1 MKKVALLLLS
11 LFLMGN
17 VPVIGPAHQK
27 QAKKNVILDVDTSG
41 DDLMA
46 ILYMLDQPDMDIK
59 AITIVHGVSDVEKG
73 AEIVLRVLALT
84 GHTDIPVVKGA
95 DVPMEGINAFPAKW
109 QPSVDHPFG
118 LELPP
123 HTLKPSTQKADEVIS
138 TLLKK
143 YKGDISILAL
153 GPLTNIAEAFVKEP
167 AMAGYV
173 NGIYVSDGA
182 VYVKGSINLEY
193 PAIKNTVAGWNL
205 WVDAKAASVVF
216 GSAAQITLVPLDLTA
231 VHGPHPVLLK
241 SGVVK
246 QFNSRVAGTVG
257 KSLSSIFNNWI
268 TYYHADTKISDTEE
282 QAPVWDLVAAEIYCN
297 NEVCTEWQ
305 QQKIEIKTGDPNTDG
320 QIVIVKDK
328 NPNVR
333 ICLRGNQDL
342 FEESLLK
349 AASLFGTYPGVAD

>member
-1 MKKVALLLLS
+1 MKKIALLLLS
-11 LFLMGN
+11 FVLMSN
-17 VPVIGPAHQK
+17 VPVIDPLHQK
-27 QAKKNVILDVDTSG
+27 QIKRNVILDVDTSG

-46 ILYMLDQPDMDIK
+46 ILFLLAQPDVDIK
-59 AITIVHGVSDVEKG
+59 AITIVRGVSDVENG
-73 AEIVLRVLALT
+73 TEIVLRLLALT

-109 QPSVDHPFG
+109 QPPVDHPFG

-123 HTLKPSTQKADEVIS
+123 GTLRPSAQKANEVIS
-138 TLLKK
+138 SLLKK
-143 YKGDISILAL
+143 FKGDISILAL
-153 GPLTNIAEAFVKEP
+153 GPLTNIAEAFAREP
-167 AMAGYV
+167 ALAGYV
-173 NGIYVSDGA
+173 SGIYISDGA
-182 VYVKGSINLEY
+182 VYVKGAINLEY

-246 QFNSRVAGTVG
+246 QYNSRVEGTIG
-257 KSLSSIFNNWI
+257 KSLASLFNNWI
-268 TYYHADTKISDTEE
+268 TYYHTDTKITDTEE
-282 QAPVWDLVAAEIYCN
+282 QAPAWDLVAAEIYCN

-305 QQKIEIKTGDPNTDG
+305 QQNIEIKTGDPDTDG
-320 QIVIVKDK
+320 QIMLIKDK
-328 NPNVR
+328 KPNVR

-349 AASLFGTYPGVAD
+349 TASLSGTKK

>member
-1 MKKVALLLLS
+1 MKKVALLLFS
-11 LFLMGN
+11 LILMGN
-17 VPVIGPAHQK
+17 VPVNNPANQK
-27 QAKKNVILDVDTSG
+27 PAKRNIILDVDTSG

-46 ILYMLDQPDMDIK
+46 ILYLLAQPDVDIK

-73 AEIVLRVLALT
+73 TEIVLRVLALT
-84 GHTDIPVVKGA
+84 GRTDIPVVKGA
-95 DVPMEGINAFPAKW
+95 DVPMEGNNAFPAKW
-109 QPSVDHPFG
+109 QPPVDHPFG
-118 LELPP
+118 LELSPQ
-123 HTLKPSTQKADEVIS
+123 TLKTSALKAGEVIS
-138 TLLKK
+138 SLLKK

-153 GPLTNIAEAFVKEP
+153 GPLTNIAGAFVREP
-167 AMAGYV
+167 ALAGYA

-182 VYVKGSINLEY
+182 VYVKGAINLEY

-205 WVDAKAASVVF
+205 WVDAKAANVVF
-216 GSAAQITLVPLDLTA
+216 GSTAHITLVPLDLTA

-246 QFNSRVAGTVG
+246 QYNSLASGEIG
-257 KSLSSIFNNWI
+257 KSLSSLFNNWI

-305 QQKIEIKTGDPNTDG
+305 QQKIEIKTGDPDTDG
-320 QIVIVKDK
+320 QMVIVQDK

-333 ICLRGNQDL
+333 ICLQGNQDL

-349 AASLFGTYPGVAD
+349 TATFSGTAK

>member
-1 MKKVALLLLS
+1 MKKVVLLMLS
-11 LFLMGN
+11 FVLMGN
-17 VPVIGPAHQK
+17 VPVNDPIHQK
-27 QAKKNVILDVDTSG
+27 QARRNVILDVDTSG

-46 ILYMLDQPDMDIK
+46 ILYLLAQPEVDIK

-73 AEIVLRVLALT
+73 TEIVLRLLALT
-84 GHTDIPVVKGA
+84 GRTDIPVVKGA
-95 DVPMEGINAFPAKW
+95 DVPMEGNNAFPAKW
-109 QPSVDHPFG
+109 QPSVDRPFG

-123 HTLKPSTQKADEVIS
+123 HTLKPSAQKVDEVIS
-138 TLLKK
+138 NLLKK

-167 AMAGYV
+167 ALAGYV

-182 VYVKGSINLEY
+182 VYVKGAINLEY

-231 VHGPHPVLLK
+231 LHGPHPVLLK

-246 QFNSRVAGTVG
+246 QYNSRVAGTVG
-257 KSLSSIFNNWI
+257 KSLSSLFNNWI
-268 TYYHADTKISDTEE
+268 TYYHADTKISDTED

-305 QQKIEIKTGDPNTDG
+305 QQNIEIKTGDPDTDG

-328 NPNVR
+328 KPNVR

-342 FEESLLK
+342 FEERLLK
-349 AASLFGTYPGVAD
+349 TAALSGTAK

>member
-1 MKKVALLLLS
+1 MYKMKKVALLLLS
-11 LFLMGN
+11 FVLMGN
-17 VPVIGPAHQK
+17 VPVNDPIHQK
-27 QAKKNVILDVDTSG
+27 QAKRNIILDVDTSG

-46 ILYMLDQPDMDIK
+46 ILYLLAQPEVDIK

-73 AEIVLRVLALT
+73 TEIVLRVLALT
-84 GHTDIPVVKGA
+84 GRSDIPVVKGA
-95 DVPMEGINAFPAKW
+95 DVPMEGNNAFPAIW
-109 QPSVDHPFG
+109 QPPVDHPFG

-123 HTLKPSTQKADEVIS
+123 HTLKPSALKAEEVIS
-138 TLLKK
+138 SLLKK

-153 GPLTNIAEAFVKEP
+153 GPLTNIAEVFVKEP
-167 AMAGYV
+167 SLAGYV
-173 NGIYVSDGA
+173 NGIYISDGA
-182 VYVKGSINLEY
+182 VYVKGAINLEY
-193 PAIKNTVAGWNL
+193 PAINNTVAGWNL
-205 WVDAKAASVVF
+205 WVDAKAASVIF

-246 QFNSRVAGTVG
+246 QFNTRVAGIYG

-305 QQKIEIKTGDPNTDG
+305 QQNIEIKTGDPDTDG

-328 NPNVR
+328 KPNVR
-333 ICLRGNQDL
+333 ICLLGNQEL

-349 AASLFGTYPGVAD
+349 TAALSGTIK

>member
-1 MKKVALLLLS
+1 MSKMKRVVLLLLS

-17 VPVIGPAHQK
+17 IPVNNAVHQK
-27 QAKKNVILDVDTSG
+27 QAKRNVILDVDTSG

-46 ILYMLDQPDMDIK
+46 IFYLLAQPDVDIK
-59 AITIVHGVSDVEKG
+59 AITIVHGVSDVDHG
-73 AEIVLRVLALT
+73 TEIVLRALALT
-84 GHTDIPVVKGA
+84 GHAGIPVVKGA
-95 DVPMEGINAFPAKW
+95 DVPMEGSNAFPAKW
-109 QPSVDHPFG
+109 QPPVDHPFG

-123 HTLKPSTQKADEVIS
+123 HKLSPSTLKADEMIS
-138 TLLKK
+138 SLLKK
-143 YKGDISILAL
+143 FKGDITILAL

-167 AMAGYV
+167 ALAGYA
-173 NGIYVSDGA
+173 NGIYISDGA
-182 VYVKGSINLEY
+182 VYVKGAINLEY

-205 WVDAKAASVVF
+205 WVDAKAAGIVF
-216 GSAAQITLVPLDLTA
+216 SSAKITLVPLDLTA

-241 SGVVK
+241 SGVVN
-246 QFNSRVAGTVG
+246 QYNTRASGIVG
-257 KSLSSIFNNWI
+257 KSMASIFNNWI
-268 TYYHADTKISDTEE
+268 TYYHADTKINDTEE

-305 QQKIEIKTGDPNTDG
+305 QQKIEIKTGDPDSDG

-342 FEESLLK
+342 FEENLLK
-349 AASLFGTYPGVAD
+349 TASLPGITK